1 MGARKMTDLMINQS
15 VMLLDGWAG
24 KLTWDLYLEVL
35 AVDIGHRY
43 TKAAMLRHPR
53 IKDAWD
59 HAKERCRDSDENMA
73 AKPPEVALMHT
84 RNSELEQRVE
94 RLTRENQRLLEQFV
108 RWAHNASRR
117 GMSLEELERPLP
129 YVKTKELS

>member
-1 MGARKMTDLMINQS
+1 MGAPKMTDQMIHQS
-15 VMLLDGWAG
+15 VLMLDGWAG
-24 KLTWDLYLEVL
+24 KLTWDLYLESL

-43 TKAAMLRHPR
+43 TKAAMLRHDR

-59 HAKERCRDSDENMA
+59 HAKERCRGANEDSS
-73 AKPPEVALMHT
+73 KPPEVALMDS
-84 RNSELEQRVE
+84 RNRELEERIQ
-94 RLTRENQRLLEQFV
+94 RLTRENTRLLEQFV

>member
-1 MGARKMTDLMINQS
+1 MGAPKMTDLMINQS
-15 VMLLDGWAG
+15 VLMLDGWAG
-24 KLTWDLYLEVL
+24 KLTWDLYLESL

-43 TKAAMLRHPR
+43 TKAAMLRHDR

-59 HAKERCRDSDENMA
+59 HAKERCRGSIEDSS
-73 AKPPEVALMHT
+73 KPPEVALMDS
-84 RNSELEQRVE
+84 RNRELEERIQ
-94 RLTRENQRLLEQFV
+94 RLTRENTRLLEQFV

-129 YVKTKELS
+129 YVKTKDLS

>member
-1 MGARKMTDLMINQS
+1 MTDLMINQS

-24 KLTWDLYLEVL
+24 KLTWDLYLEAL
-35 AVDIGHRY
+35 EVDIGHRY

-59 HAKERCRDSDENMA
+59 HAKERCRDSDRNMA

-117 GMSLEELERPLP
+117 GVSLEELERPLP